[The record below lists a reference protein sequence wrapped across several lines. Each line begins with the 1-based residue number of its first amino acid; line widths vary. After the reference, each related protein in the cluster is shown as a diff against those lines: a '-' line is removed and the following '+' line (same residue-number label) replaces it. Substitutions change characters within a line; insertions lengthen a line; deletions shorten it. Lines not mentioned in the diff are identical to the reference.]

1 MSSHVVVIDSTARR
15 ATIKTTPGKYLT
27 DVLQEAC
34 AKLGADPSQCGLK
47 HKSKQLDLSLA
58 FRLTGLTSGAKLEL
72 VQQSRSPSVVTVAI
86 QLPESESRG
95 VPSGRL
101 LDRFP
106 SSTTLWHILRKFEA
120 GVAGGGSTRNLTA
133 RGVPSTDNGSTGAGR
148 LFYEIPVLQVLGR
161 EMSTF
166 TDLQKSLAQLGF
178 NSGNVL
184 LRLSFRRTEEPLEV
198 AMVKIQD
205 YFKAVED
212 DMAATT
218 TAATATQ
225 DQLAPAQATSDEQ
238 PTGIEPSGEPPQPSP
253 AVSEQPSHITPPLP
267 ATSTEPAANPMAASR
282 PITVF
287 SPPTSSTP
295 QSAQFTYNDNDYVPS
310 VEHAQAHQRRLN
322 ETSRP
327 QRLPTDAEIAAKES
341 AEAERLASVKEI
353 DVKVR
358 LPDQSQV
365 VAKFGQSDTGKSLY
379 DFVRSCLAEQFV
391 REKFLLAVF
400 PTAGGLGPGAGKKLQ
415 NVVPDSERSLL
426 IKNLN
431 MVGRVLVSFSW
442 DPSVPSAVRGNKT
455 SLLKPELQGQAQQLK
470 VEQPAAVPDE
480 PAGGSRVEG
489 TEQRQ
494 NEKPARKPGTLPKW
508 LKLPGKK

>member
-1 MSSHVVVIDSTARR
+1 
-15 ATIKTTPGKYLT
+15 
-27 DVLQEAC
+27 
-34 AKLGADPSQCGLK
+34 
-47 HKSKQLDLSLA
+47 
-58 FRLTGLTSGAKLEL
+58 
-72 VQQSRSPSVVTVAI
+72 
-86 QLPESESRG
+86 
-95 VPSGRL
+95 
-101 LDRFP
+101 
-106 SSTTLWHILRKFEA
+106 
-120 GVAGGGSTRNLTA
+120 
-133 RGVPSTDNGSTGAGR
+133 
-148 LFYEIPVLQVLGR
+148 
-161 EMSTF
+161 MSTF

-218 TAATATQ
+218 TVETQ
-225 DQLAPAQATSDEQ
+225 EQSAQDQATSDEQ
-238 PTGIEPSGEPPQPSP
+238 PTSIETSGEPPQTSP
-253 AVSEQPSHITPPLP
+253 ATSEQPSHIAPPP
-267 ATSTEPAANPMAASR
+267 AATSTEPAADATSVSR

-295 QSAQFTYNDNDYVPS
+295 QSAQFAYNDNDYIPS

-341 AEAERLASVKEI
+341 AEAERLASVKEV

-379 DFVRSCLAEQFV
+379 DFVRSCLAEPFV

-400 PTAGGLGPGAGKKLQ
+400 PTAGGIGPGAGKKLQ

-442 DPSVPSAVRGNKT
+442 DPNVSSAVRGSKT

-470 VEQPAAVPDE
+470 VEQPAVVSDE
-480 PAGGSRVEG
+480 PAGGSRVG
-489 TEQRQ
+489 DTEHRQ
-494 NEKPARKPGTLPKW
+494 SEKPARKPGALPKW

>member
-1 MSSHVVVIDSTARR
+1 MCQTGRGPQPMWPKVSALR
-15 ATIKTTPGKYLT
+15 AWLEKSILT
-27 DVLQEAC
+27 DD
-34 AKLGADPSQCGLK
+34 KR

-218 TAATATQ
+218 TVETQ
-225 DQLAPAQATSDEQ
+225 EQSAQDQATSDEQ
-238 PTGIEPSGEPPQPSP
+238 PTSIETSGEPPQTSP
-253 AVSEQPSHITPPLP
+253 ATSEQPSHIAPPP
-267 ATSTEPAANPMAASR
+267 AATSTEPAADATSVSR

-295 QSAQFTYNDNDYVPS
+295 QSAQFAYNDNDYIPS

-341 AEAERLASVKEI
+341 AEAERLASVKEV

-379 DFVRSCLAEQFV
+379 DFVRSCLAEPFV

-400 PTAGGLGPGAGKKLQ
+400 PTAGGIGPGAGKKLQ

-442 DPSVPSAVRGNKT
+442 DPNVSSAVRGSKT

-470 VEQPAAVPDE
+470 VEQPAVVSDE
-480 PAGGSRVEG
+480 PAGGSRVG
-489 TEQRQ
+489 DTEHRQ
-494 NEKPARKPGTLPKW
+494 SEKPARKPGALPKW

>member
-1 MSSHVVVIDSTARR
+1 M
-15 ATIKTTPGKYLT
+15 
-27 DVLQEAC
+27 
-34 AKLGADPSQCGLK
+34 
-47 HKSKQLDLSLA
+47 DLSLA

-72 VQQSRSPSVVTVAI
+72 VQLSRSPSVVTVAI
-86 QLPESESRG
+86 QLPESEARG
-95 VPSGRL
+95 VPNGRL
-101 LDRFP
+101 LDKFP

-133 RGVPSTDNGSTGAGR
+133 RGVPSTDNGGTGAGR
-148 LFYEIPVLQVLGR
+148 LFYEIPVLQTLGR

-166 TDLQKSLAQLGF
+166 ADLQKSLAQLGF
-178 NSGNVL
+178 NSGNIL

-205 YFKAVED
+205 YFKVVED

-218 TAATATQ
+218 TAATQ
-225 DQLAPAQATSDEQ
+225 EQPAPDQATSDEQ

-253 AVSEQPSHITPPLP
+253 AVSEQPSHIAPPP
-267 ATSTEPAANPMAASR
+267 AATSTEPAANPTAASR

-295 QSAQFTYNDNDYVPS
+295 QSAQFIYNDNDYVPS

-341 AEAERLASVKEI
+341 AEAERLASVKEV

-379 DFVRSCLAEQFV
+379 DFVRSCLAEPFA

-400 PTAGGLGPGAGKKLQ
+400 PAAGGLGPRAGKKLQ

-442 DPSVPSAVRGNKT
+442 DPTVSSAVRGSKT
-455 SLLKPELQGQAQQLK
+455 SLLKSELQGQAQQLK

-480 PAGGSRVEG
+480 PAGGSRVG
-489 TEQRQ
+489 ATEQRQ
-494 NEKPARKPGTLPKW
+494 GDKPARKPGTLPKW

>member
-15 ATIKTTPGKYLT
+15 ATIKTSPGKYLT

-34 AKLGADPSQCGLK
+34 AKLGAEPSQCGLK
-47 HKSKQLDLSLA
+47 HNSKQLDLSLA

-72 VQQSRSPSVVTVAI
+72 VQLSRSPSVVTVAI
-86 QLPESESRG
+86 QLPESEARG
-95 VPSGRL
+95 VPNGRL
-101 LDRFP
+101 LDKFP

-133 RGVPSTDNGSTGAGR
+133 RGVPSTDNGGTGAGR
-148 LFYEIPVLQVLGR
+148 LFYEIPVLQTLGR

-166 TDLQKSLAQLGF
+166 ADLQKSLAQLGF
-178 NSGNVL
+178 NSGNIL
-184 LRLSFRRTEEPLEV
+184 LRLSFRRTEEPLKV

-205 YFKAVED
+205 YFKVVED

-218 TAATATQ
+218 TAATQ
-225 DQLAPAQATSDEQ
+225 EQPAPDQATSDEQ

-253 AVSEQPSHITPPLP
+253 AVSEQPSHIAPPP
-267 ATSTEPAANPMAASR
+267 AATSTEPAANPTAASR

-295 QSAQFTYNDNDYVPS
+295 QSAQFIYNDNDYVPS

-341 AEAERLASVKEI
+341 AEAERLASVKEV

-379 DFVRSCLAEQFV
+379 DFVRSCLAESFA

-400 PTAGGLGPGAGKKLQ
+400 PAAGGLGPRAGKKLQ

-442 DPSVPSAVRGNKT
+442 DPTVSSAVRGSKT
-455 SLLKPELQGQAQQLK
+455 SLLKSELQGQAQQLK

-480 PAGGSRVEG
+480 PAGGSRVG
-489 TEQRQ
+489 ATEQRQ
-494 NEKPARKPGTLPKW
+494 GDKPARKPGTLPKW

>member
-1 MSSHVVVIDSTARR
+1 M
-15 ATIKTTPGKYLT
+15 
-27 DVLQEAC
+27 
-34 AKLGADPSQCGLK
+34 
-47 HKSKQLDLSLA
+47 DLSLA
-58 FRLTGLTSGAKLEL
+58 FRLTGLTSGAKIEL
-72 VQQSRSPSVVTVAI
+72 VQLSRSPSVVTVAI
-86 QLPESESRG
+86 QLPESEARG
-95 VPSGRL
+95 LPSGRL

-133 RGVPSTDNGSTGAGR
+133 RGVPSTDNGGTGAGR
-148 LFYEIPVLQVLGR
+148 LFYEIPVLQTLGR

-166 TDLQKSLAQLGF
+166 ADLQKSLAQLGF

-205 YFKAVED
+205 YFKVVED

-218 TAATATQ
+218 TAATQEQPAP
-225 DQLAPAQATSDEQ
+225 DQAASDEQ
-238 PTGIEPSGEPPQPSP
+238 PAGIKPSGEPQPP
-253 AVSEQPSHITPPLP
+253 LAVSEQPSHIAQSPA
-267 ATSTEPAANPMAASR
+267 ATSTEPAPNPSAASR

-341 AEAERLASVKEI
+341 AEAERLASVKEV

-379 DFVRSCLAEQFV
+379 DFVRSCLAEPFAQ
-391 REKFLLAVF
+391 EKFLLAVF
-400 PTAGGLGPGAGKKLQ
+400 PAAGSLGPGAGKKLQ

-442 DPSVPSAVRGNKT
+442 DPAVSSAVRGSRT
-455 SLLKPELQGQAQQLK
+455 SLLKSELQCQAQQLK

-480 PAGGSRVEG
+480 PAGGSRVGG

-494 NEKPARKPGTLPKW
+494 GEKPARKPGTLPKW